1 MAHPRLFVKN
11 FFNALAYT
19 ENVVSANEEPAAN
32 PASRVGRGSRNPSN
46 FWTPTTANAA
56 AWIQVR
62 NLDGGSGTDRFANM
76 IVIDRVHNLGGETIT
91 LYKSNT
97 GAFGGEE
104 VSVFAATIPTV
115 ADTDA
120 DLAAA
125 NGVLTAE
132 GAWLKSFAATS
143 EEYWRLSIPAMG
155 AGLKPEIGGLYLGSS
170 WSFAQHEDLP
180 FQDETYEATWPERTL
195 ASLWIGAG
203 EPRSRRI
210 LEMTLRLQSA
220 AEYLEYRDQILD
232 HYRKRRPMWVLHDP
246 TNNAERAALFVLPS
260 GQRVGFSE
268 TRDWHLRGGQIIGIE
283 HEPLRTL

>member
-1 MAHPRLFVKN
+1 MAKPRLLVKN
-11 FFNALAYT
+11 FFNVLAYD
-19 ENVVSANEEPAAN
+19 ENVVSANEEGAAN

-46 FWTPTTANAA
+46 YWTPTTDNAA

-62 NLDGGSGTDRFANM
+62 NLDGGSGVDRSADM
-76 IVIDRVHNLGGETIT
+76 IVIDRVHNLGGETVT
-91 LYKSNT
+91 LYKSDT

-104 VSVFAATIPTV
+104 VSVFAATVPTTP
-115 ADTDA
+115 DTDA

-155 AGLKPEIGGLYLGSS
+155 ADLKPEIGGIYLGPS
-170 WSFAQHEDLP
+170 WNFAQHEDLP
-180 FQDETYEATWPERTL
+180 FQDETYEASWPERTL
-195 ASLWIGAG
+195 ASLWVGAG

-210 LEMTLRLQSA
+210 LEMTLRLQNA
-220 AEYLEYRDQILD
+220 AEYSNYRDHILD
-232 HYRKRRPMWVLHDP
+232 HYRKRRPMWVVHDQ
-246 TNNAERAALFVLPS
+246 TNNAERGALFVLPS
-260 GQRVGFSE
+260 GQRIGFME
-268 TRDWHLRGGQIIGIE
+268 TRDWHLRSGQIIGIE